1 MPSSKSSPSLQVQYT
16 DPITPPPLSLQ
27 SPHVFKPVVSTSTP
41 TESPHLF
48 TPVTSAGPTSSKSTH
63 NFQPFIFDDSLS
75 PKSPHNFKPI
85 IFDEPKSP
93 KSPHNFQPVI
103 FDDTKSPVSPHNFK
117 PIILDEPKSP
127 VSPHTFKPILVSPGL
142 SSKSPRKS
150 KSVVF
155 AEPDVTAGPS
165 SAPAAS
171 ASLRPQPPSKPN
183 PDASVPVRSRPS
195 FIPAASAPV
204 RPQPS
209 SNPDTS
215 APVRSRRSYIPA
227 GSAPVQPQPLPV
239 VAEFAPPEAGFRRP
253 ALFKPRYRPYVPR
266 PPPNPNVTFPNGL
279 DGDNPHPRPY
289 GGGWRNHRY
298 HLFERLPRSKLLVD
312 PYANPYKKPRTW
324 TKFWIQLWNKMWTI
338 SSSHNHYGGRSA
350 AQRES
355 TRYVHRAANGNLDE
369 AYEMEDLSAPKP
381 DRPETPIIID
391 PKTFVGTAVTTLQ
404 AVRKDLKVKNV
415 KAKDPGGNTYFYEK
429 SYVPRFTKHSLRPSK
444 RRFSIRNF
452 LNRRLYGRP
461 GDGANI
467 LMAHIPMECKIPGVD
482 DYKERKALAE
492 AAAKA
497 KKKEHPLGDLDW
509 LNNFDLDAEM
519 KKVRVERKA
528 EEKKKA
534 KELKKTQK
542 GKRKVPGFVSRW
554 QERREKEALAR
565 AHRNYAKDVEGERKQ
580 KEKLAAAAAAVVPS
594 SPPAIHHDNDLVEH
608 HEPAEASREE
618 QEMQRALQMEE
629 ARRGKKKVTIPVL
642 RPESLRRDRRPLGV
656 DTRVPP
662 PSASAPV
669 RTLSSALKEHGAA
682 SNHRLMLRIQLDT
695 TQRAIAAKQR
705 HEHDELLAGAGAA
718 IKVEKEMTEAEKA
731 DRKKN
736 SEKLAWLVNGR
747 RTEKSA
753 ERLLPAQRLEQQE
766 GMAEESLDITPPR
779 LRTPSRYRGYGF
791 EEAEQLV
798 TPRSP
803 EQAQFEANQ
812 AATPRTP
819 TPYVLPSVEEG
830 VDEEEER
837 QIVDLT
843 NSYQEFL

>member
-16 DPITPPPLSLQ
+16 DPITPPPPSLQ

-48 TPVTSAGPTSSKSTH
+48 TPVTSAAPPSSKSNH
-63 NFQPFIFDDSLS
+63 NFQPVIIDDSLS

-85 IFDEPKSP
+85 IVDG
-93 KSPHNFQPVI
+93 
-103 FDDTKSPVSPHNFK
+103 
-117 PIILDEPKSP
+117 PKSP
-127 VSPHTFKPILVSPGL
+127 VSPHTVKSILVSPGL

-155 AEPDVTAGPS
+155 AEPDVIAGPS
-165 SAPAAS
+165 SA
-171 ASLRPQPPSKPN
+171 
-183 PDASVPVRSRPS
+183 
-195 FIPAASAPV
+195 PAASAPV

-209 SNPDTS
+209 SKPNPDTS

-266 PPPNPNVTFPNGL
+266 PPPNPNVTFPSGL

-324 TKFWIQLWNKMWTI
+324 TKFWIQLRNKMWTI

-355 TRYVHRAANGNLDE
+355 TRYVHRAANGNPDE
-369 AYEMEDLSAPKP
+369 AYEMEDLSAPKSDP
-381 DRPETPIIID
+381 PETPIIID

-404 AVRKDLKVKNV
+404 AVRKDLKVTNV

-429 SYVPRFTKHSLRPSK
+429 SYVPRFSKHSLRPSK
-444 RRFSIRNF
+444 RRLSIRNF

-467 LMAHIPMECKIPGVD
+467 LMAHIPFEVKIPGVD
-482 DYKERKALAE
+482 DLKERKLLAE
-492 AAAKA
+492 ARAKA

-509 LNNFDLDAEM
+509 LNNFDLNAEM
-519 KKVRVERKA
+519 KKLRAERKA
-528 EEKKKA
+528 QQKKKA

-554 QERREKEALAR
+554 EERREKEALAR
-565 AHRNYAKDVEGERKQ
+565 AHRNYAKDVEEERKQ
-580 KEKLAAAAAAVVPS
+580 KEKLAAAAAVPL
-594 SPPAIHHDNDLVEH
+594 SPSAIHHDNDLVEH
-608 HEPAEASREE
+608 HEPAEISREE

-629 ARRGKKKVTIPVL
+629 ARRGKKKVSNSVP
-642 RPESLRRDRRPLGV
+642 RPEGLRHSHGPSAIDI
-656 DTRVPP
+656 RVPP

-682 SNHRLMLRIQLDT
+682 SSRRLMLRIQLENT
-695 TQRAIAAKQR
+695 HRAIAAKQR

-718 IKVEKEMTEAEKA
+718 IKVKKEMTEAEKA
-731 DRKKN
+731 YRKEN
-736 SEKLAWLVNGR
+736 SEKLRWLVNGR

-753 ERLLPAQRLEQQE
+753 ERLLPAQRLEEQE
-766 GMAEESLDITPPR
+766 AMAEESLDITPPR
-779 LRTPSRYRGYGF
+779 LRTPSRFRDYEF

-812 AATPRTP
+812 TATPRTP

-830 VDEEEER
+830 IDEEEER
-837 QIVDLT
+837 QIVGLT